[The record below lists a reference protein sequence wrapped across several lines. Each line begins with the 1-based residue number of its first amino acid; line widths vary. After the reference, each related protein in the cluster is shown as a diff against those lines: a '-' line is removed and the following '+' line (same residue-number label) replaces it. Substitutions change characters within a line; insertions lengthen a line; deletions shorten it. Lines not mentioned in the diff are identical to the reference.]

1 MSTTATS
8 ADATARALLDAA
20 LRVFAEQGVRSARME
35 DVAAAAGVSRATL
48 YYHFR
53 SREALLEALVLDGVD
68 GLAGAVTGT
77 IDAGAAVEDV
87 VAAAIHYFA
96 EHAGLVRLLVTELW
110 ALPEEPGRL
119 AARLEQDV
127 VGPLAARI
135 AEGVDRGELRRCDP
149 RIAAAA
155 LIGQVEAVVGS
166 RLLRDEPLSLDVVE
180 PELVAFARAALE
192 AER

>member
-1 MSTTATS
+1 MATTATP

-20 LRVFAEQGVRSARME
+20 LRVFVEQGVRSARME

-77 IDAGAAVEDV
+77 IDDGAPVEQV
-87 VAAAIHYFA
+87 VAAAVRYFA

-119 AARLEQDV
+119 AARLEEAV

-135 AEGVDRGELRRCDP
+135 AEGVERGELRRCDP

-166 RLLRDEPLSLDVVE
+166 RLLRDEPLTLDVVE
-180 PELVAFARAALE
+180 PELVAFARAALK
-192 AER
+192 AEG